1 MKDNLNRALG
11 ESLEALLELEAER
24 MVDGAT
30 SDDYVEAVRAFEERR
45 PPVFKGR

>member
-1 MKDNLNRALG
+1 M
-11 ESLEALLELEAER
+11 LLELEAER

-30 SDDYVEAVRAFEERR
+30 SEDYREAVRAFEERR